1 MSDPEPEPDSTIIAI
16 YIIAIVLLILL
27 SAFFSATE
35 TAYTSVNKPRLK
47 TRAGDGNKRGLAVAS
62 RVCDRAENEV
72 KVGVGIDT
80 RRSARFQ
87 KP

>member
-1 MSDPEPEPDSTIIAI
+1 MD
-16 YIIAIVLLILL
+16 
-27 SAFFSATE
+27 
-35 TAYTSVNKPRLK
+35 
-47 TRAGDGNKRGLAVAS
+47 RAGDGNERGLAVAS

-72 KVGVGIDT
+72 KAGVGIDT